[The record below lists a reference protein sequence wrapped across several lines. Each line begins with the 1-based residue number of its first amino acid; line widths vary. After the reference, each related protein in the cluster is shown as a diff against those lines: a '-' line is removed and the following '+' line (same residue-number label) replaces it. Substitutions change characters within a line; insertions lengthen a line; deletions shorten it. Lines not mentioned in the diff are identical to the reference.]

1 MHLCIHFRSKHAE
14 ALRFPDAHTVMF
26 RGLLRAGERGLLGPA
41 MLPFPPEDQS
51 ADLCLRSQDGAKI
64 ASPTFR
70 CRCGVGRS
78 TEPVSLT
85 LSSLQNLLLLL
96 AARVTDCDCPRVEHD
111 HLYRPYSTVCNVIYA
126 FYIEM
131 DFGYMHTV
139 LRRDRSARPV
149 AKNVRSSNQS
159 DEI

>member
-1 MHLCIHFRSKHAE
+1 
-14 ALRFPDAHTVMF
+14 
-26 RGLLRAGERGLLGPA
+26 
-41 MLPFPPEDQS
+41 
-51 ADLCLRSQDGAKI
+51 LRSQDGAKI

-85 LSSLQNLLLLL
+85 LSSLQNRLL
-96 AARVTDCDCPRVEHD
+96 AARVTDCDCPRVGMAEHD

-149 AKNVRSSNQS
+149 AKNVWSSNQS